1 MAVQLQRR
9 RIEAAT
15 AVQAGARGRAA
26 RGGARERRQLR
37 AAVALQAAVRGNS
50 ARGIA
55 ERKRYELPS
64 PATAAAAEVPADLCS
79 TADLDATRRILQL

>member
-1 MAVQLQRR
+1 MDKHRAVL
-9 RIEAAT
+9 
-15 AVQAGARGRAA
+15 GAR
-26 RGGARERRQLR
+26 Q
-37 AAVALQAAVRGNS
+37 ALVEADTAVRGNS

-64 PATAAAAEVPADLCS
+64 PATAAAAEVPAELCS